1 MDPVSVSVV
10 VGRPREEIFGYLLDV
25 ANHSEFTDHF
35 LKDWHL
41 LREQSTGVGAGARFK
56 VDAPL
61 ARFSWADLTIAEA
74 DAPYRLLLHGRGGK
88 FNRVRQ
94 RTEWR
99 LTEGSGGTTRV
110 EVTIETVPVLPSDRL
125 LEVFAGRR
133 WFKRKFGKALRRL
146 RAILE
151 EDRDRGQ
158 RVTLAG
164 R

>member
-41 LREQSTGVGAGARFK
+41 LREESRGVGAGARFR

-99 LTEGSGGTTRV
+99 LLEGSGGTTRV
-110 EVTIETVPVLPSDRL
+110 EVTVETV
-125 LEVFAGRR
+125 
-133 WFKRKFGKALRRL
+133 
-146 RAILE
+146 
-151 EDRDRGQ
+151 
-158 RVTLAG
+158 
-164 R
+164 